1 MYILTVIHVHDI
13 SDMKSTI
20 SRANQKLMQKNC
32 IICNIRN
39 FVKSKKKKQTKEK
52 NNLLLYNS

>member
-32 IICNIRN
+32 IVWNIRN
-39 FVKSKKKKQTKEK
+39 FVKSKKKKTKEK
-52 NNLLLYNS
+52 NSNM